1 MRTLIS
7 TLPNLVA
14 EVSAALT
21 TESRAALVQQL
32 SSACIE
38 RCTYDETVD
47 AGYIY
52 LVRPAP
58 SPHFAKL
65 AAPVA
70 ETIAFFGEHG
80 FNVDVDH
87 DGNLFG
93 IELLSRSDVIARLR
107 ENNAL

>member
-1 MRTLIS
+1 MRTLAL
-7 TLPNLVA
+7 TVPDLVS
-14 EVSAALT
+14 EIEAALT
-21 TESRAALVQQL
+21 AEGHAALVPQL
-32 SSACIE
+32 ASASIDC
-38 RCTYDETVD
+38 CNYDEDTD

-58 SPHFAKL
+58 SAHFASL

-87 DGNLFG
+87 DGYLFG
-93 IELLSRSDVIARLR
+93 IELLGRPDVIAKLK